1 MKSGRCQNNQRGASC
16 PFYVVYLT
24 NLAMQQKSL
33 KETTVTGAKEKDG
46 TPVTIL
52 STMRKVP
59 VNSRLSTAYSGRSIG
74 KRPVNSP
81 LSINTYSTT
90 LDDDDRLTSTT
101 MSAQRKRSSAKTTAF
116 EMEAAPLLTNLLRMS
131 SWNHVHV

>member
-24 NLAMQQKSL
+24 NLAMQQKTP
-33 KETTVTGAKEKDG
+33 KEANVTGDKEKDG
-46 TPVTIL
+46 TPATIL

-59 VNSRLSTAYSGRSIG
+59 VNSRLSTAHSGRSIG

-81 LSINTYSTT
+81 LSINTYST
-90 LDDDDRLTSTT
+90 LDEDDRLTSTT
-101 MSAQRKRSSAKTTAF
+101 MSAQRKRSSAKTTGF
-116 EMEAAPLLTNLLRMS
+116 DKEAAPLLTNLLRMS
-131 SWNHVHV
+131 SWNHLQV